1 MVLKLADT
9 KGIRS
14 YGRDIYSVNFANY
27 LPETLK
33 RDTKMKALAEA
44 VTEQMLGVSAE
55 VDNVLIYSRIDE
67 LPEEL
72 VDILAYDMHV
82 DWYDYAYPL
91 TTKRDVL
98 KSSVKVHKKLGTKY
112 AVETALRA
120 VHKSAAVSEWFEY
133 GGEPYHFK
141 LDIDISKEGMSAYTG
156 DGIASKVRFYKNLRS
171 HCDGIYY
178 RLGMDP
184 ANVSAA
190 AAPYLGAVLKV
201 KALLKDHIKAE
212 ESLPL
217 LSSQAIGGAIK
228 VKAALPEHLAGT
240 PTDRTAALAGPL
252 FAGDIRVKAYLEASL
267 DGRPAE
273 RNVQAGVVAAASLKV
288 KPGLREGLGV
298 EMEVKEQGHTRM
310 ENRLTVRKE

>member
-1 MVLKLADT
+1 MIKLQDGGLTDILPANLKYDTGMVCLSYTLKKAVRRLLAYE
-9 KGIRS
+9 KCAM
-14 YGRDIYSVNFANY
+14 VQNFIDS
-27 LPETLK
+27 LPEQIL
-33 RDTKMKALAEA
+33 DVLAHD
-44 VTEQMLGVSAE
+44 LH
-55 VDNVLIYSRIDE
+55 I
-67 LPEEL
+67 
-72 VDILAYDMHV
+72 
-82 DWYDYAYPL
+82 DWYDYGYPADI
-91 TTKRDVL
+91 KRAVI
-98 KSSVKVHKKLGTKY
+98 KSSIRVHQKLGTKY

-120 VHKSAAVSEWFEY
+120 VHKGAAVSEWFEY

-178 RLGMDP
+178 HLGMDP

-310 ENRLTVRKE
+310 ENRLTVRKGR